1 MTTEFATKLI
11 RLRGE
16 KNLTQQELGDASGV
30 SPSQISRYEAGQAR
44 PRKTVLGK
52 LAKALDVSIDE
63 LQGHEPEP
71 DSVPVILE
79 SPDGDEMPISLSRKT
94 FDQMQEVARESGK
107 PLGEVLSET
116 IAWGLRMLK
125 ESPEFAASL
134 KRQVKESRKSKD
146 DK

>member
-1 MTTEFATKLI
+1 MNTEFATNLI

-63 LQGHEPEP
+63 LQGHEPES
-71 DSVPVILE
+71 DSVAIILE
-79 SPDGDEMPISLSRKT
+79 SPDGDQMPISLDRKT
-94 FDQMQEVARESGK
+94 FDQMQEAARESGK

-134 KRQVKESRKSKD
+134 KRQVKESRDVKGGE
-146 DK
+146 